1 MPRATVTKVAALSMV
16 AAGSF
21 LCTSVT
27 WTSEASAQE
36 IRRYGEQEGG
46 DSSGASGGG
55 TQQRQYY
62 PGQPVPQSQN
72 QGDQAQG
79 NQQSQSPE
87 GDGEGEGQEQ
97 AESYEIR
104 MFDPGGGKMKTDD
117 SSKMRPSS
125 KPEALYQGIIPGT
138 RDIVE
143 HLKDA
148 VRDNEQKQGPNLLTW
163 IGFQADDNRSRVF
176 IQTARQP
183 SYQVERRKDGRRVVV
198 LLQDTEITTENF
210 RREIDASYFD
220 RNVRYLE
227 AKSVDDTTVEV
238 RIDLRHGESP
248 EVSTDNGYLYLDF
261 DASIAS
267 DDGQTS

>member
-1 MPRATVTKVAALSMV
+1 MPRATVSKVAALSMF

-21 LCTSVT
+21 LCTSVA

-36 IRRYGEQEGG
+36 IRRYGEQE
-46 DSSGASGGG
+46 DNSGGG
-55 TQQRQYY
+55 SGGSTQQRQYY

-72 QGDQAQG
+72 QGGQAQG
-79 NQQSQSPE
+79 NQQSQSSQGE
-87 GDGEGEGQEQ
+87 GEGEGQEQ

-104 MFDPGGGKMKTDD
+104 MFDPGGGNQKKGD
-117 SSKMRPSS
+117 SSQKRPTG

-148 VRDNEQKQGPNLLTW
+148 VRENNQKQGPNLLTW
-163 IGFQADDNRSRVF
+163 IGFQADDSRSRVF

-198 LLQDTEITTENF
+198 SLQDTEITTENF

-220 RNVRYLE
+220 RNVRYVE
-227 AKSVDDTTVEV
+227 ARSVDDTTVEV
-238 RIDLRHGESP
+238 RIDLRAGESP
-248 EVSTDNGYLYLDF
+248 EVSTDKGYLYLDF

>member
-1 MPRATVTKVAALSMV
+1 MPRATVTKVAALSMF

-21 LCTSVT
+21 LYASLA
-27 WTSEASAQE
+27 WTPEASAQE
-36 IRRYGEQEGG
+36 IRRYGEQEG
-46 DSSGASGGG
+46 DSSGGSGGS
-55 TQQRQYY
+55 QQRPYY
-62 PGQPVPQSQN
+62 PGQPMPQTQN
-72 QGDQAQG
+72 QGGQAQG
-79 NQQSQSPE
+79 NQQSQSAEGE
-87 GDGEGEGQEQ
+87 GDGEGQQE

-104 MFDPGGGKMKTDD
+104 MFNPGGGTQKKTKA
-117 SSKMRPSS
+117 SEKRRSS

-148 VRDNEQKQGPNLLTW
+148 IRENDQKQGPNLLTW

-198 LLQDTEITTENF
+198 ILQDTEITTENF

-238 RIDLRHGESP
+238 RIDLRNGESP
-248 EVSTDNGYLYLDF
+248 KISTDEGYLYLDF